1 MATTRTGAD
10 STAAATQEATTRT
23 TPDLLAVLPPL
34 AQAEFDGVVERLTRA
49 LPGELLLVAVPAG
62 VAAEEREG
70 LRFIEA
76 AALESAWLPTAA
88 AFVQAQRLAAEHHAR
103 GLLLLGP
110 GCESL
115 GTAGLRALAEGVLTA
130 SADVAA
136 PCYALPPLA
145 GLVNSAL
152 VYPLCRTLFAEAV
165 RYPLAVDLGLSPRM
179 AERLARA
186 AGRMA
191 AMNQGEAPVW
201 VVCEAALAG
210 LTVEEV
216 DAGPRQLPQPAAAD
230 LQTMLPLVA
239 GSLFHEI
246 DAKAAFWQRA
256 RLAAPARRA
265 TFARAQAA
273 ETPDAAPMMQAF
285 RLGYANLK
293 EIWGMVLSPNSML
306 GLKRLSQTEGA
317 AFRMA
322 DELWV
327 RIVYDFV
334 VAWRL
339 RTMNRNHLLGALVPL
354 YLAWVASHIHLMA
367 AGADAEQHVEAL
379 AAAFEADK
387 PYLVARWRWPDRFNP

>member
-1 MATTRTGAD
+1 
-10 STAAATQEATTRT
+10 
-23 TPDLLAVLPPL
+23 VLPPL
-34 AQAEFDGVVERLTRA
+34 GQAEFDAMVERLARA
-49 LPGELLLVAVPAG
+49 LPGEQLLIAVPAG

-70 LRFIEA
+70 VRFVEA
-76 AALESAWLPTAA
+76 APLESPWLPTAA
-88 AFVQAQRLAAEHHAR
+88 AFVQADRLATEHHAR

-110 GCESL
+110 ACESL
-115 GTAGLRALAEGVLTA
+115 GTAGVRALAEAVLTA
-130 SADVAA
+130 SADLAA

-152 VYPLCRTLFAEAV
+152 VYPLCRTLFAVPV

-179 AERLARA
+179 AERLAHA
-186 AGRMA
+186 AGRMV
-191 AMNQGEAPVW
+191 AMNQGAAPLWTVS
-201 VVCEAALAG
+201 EAALAG
-210 LTVEEV
+210 MTVEEV
-216 DAGPRQLPQPAAAD
+216 DAGPRELPPPGATD
-230 LQTMLPLVA
+230 LQTILPLVA

-256 RLAAPARRA
+256 RVAAPVRHAALERA
-265 TFARAQAA
+265 KAA
-273 ETPDAAPMMQAF
+273 EGTDAAPMLQAF

-306 GLKRLSQTEGA
+306 GLKRLSQAEGT

-339 RTMNRNHLLGALVPL
+339 RTLNRSHLLGALVPL
-354 YLAWVASHIHLMA
+354 YLGWVASHIHLMA

-379 AAAFEADK
+379 ASAFEADK